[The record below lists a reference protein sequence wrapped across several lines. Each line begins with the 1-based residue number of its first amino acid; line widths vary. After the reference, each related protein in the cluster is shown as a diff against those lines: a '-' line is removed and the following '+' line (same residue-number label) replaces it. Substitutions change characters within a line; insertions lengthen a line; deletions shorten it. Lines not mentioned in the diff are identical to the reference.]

1 MITEYEEYI
10 DSLQDELEQYKAIE
24 TLVKKLQ
31 GEKEFLEEEIEKVR
45 KIKAMLENQI
55 NNYNET
61 DAIKEL
67 KKQMEILVEENK
79 RLKRLNKAAA
89 EAGDATKLK
98 NELTVMS
105 QQLEYLEK
113 QRNLLEND
121 KDGLLDEIKRLRQKE
136 EQYTALKSTYAEN
149 QADILEK
156 KRIWEQEKIDLLSQ
170 VSNWKK
176 MCDNLETEKNKLGK
190 QLFEKN
196 NEASFVRSHI
206 VDLNFNQSNLQGN
219 QTKG

>member
-1 MITEYEEYI
+1 MIREYEEYI
-10 DSLQDELEQYKAIE
+10 DSLHDELEQYKSIE

-79 RLKRLNKAAA
+79 RLKRVNKAAA

-121 KDGLLDEIKRLRQKE
+121 KDGFLDEIKRLRQKE

-156 KRIWEQEKIDLLSQ
+156 KR
-170 VSNWKK
+170 N
-176 MCDNLETEKNKLGK
+176 
-190 QLFEKN
+190 
-196 NEASFVRSHI
+196 
-206 VDLNFNQSNLQGN
+206 
-219 QTKG
+219 